1 MVMAE
6 KVLQIPFVDLGAQYS
21 AHADEIHAALLRVIQ
36 KTAFVLGPEVAEFE
50 KAFAKYC
57 DVQYA
62 IGVDS
67 GTSALQL
74 ALEAL
79 DIGAG
84 DEVITAAN
92 TFIAT
97 ALAITYTGAKPVL
110 VDIDPQSYTIDPD
123 LIEKAIT
130 PRTKA
135 IIPVHLFGHPAAMA
149 RIQEIASAH
158 GLEII
163 EDACQAHG
171 ARYRGKRAGG
181 FGKAA
186 AFSFYPAKNLG
197 AFGDAGMV
205 VTNDEKVYKTV
216 RMLRDVGQSKK
227 YYHDVK
233 GYNHRLDALQAAVL
247 GVKLPYLDMWNGD
260 RRENAALYDRLLAGS
275 GVEIPVEAEDVEAV
289 YHLYVI
295 RTPNRQALQAYLSE
309 NGVSTGI
316 HYPIPIH
323 LQAAYQDLGYQ
334 RGDLPVTE
342 AYADQILSLPMFA
355 ELTPEQI
362 EYVAATIRRFQEQ

>member
-110 VDIDPQSYTIDPD
+110 VDIDPQSYTIEPD